1 MGVNHLSRPKNVVNR
16 VAHAGIQMMDDDQ
29 NLEKEINPASGFI
42 IIVDIR
48 RIRSENSEQR

>member
-42 IIVDIR
+42 DIR

>member
-1 MGVNHLSRPKNVVNR
+1 VNR